1 MCQRTLEHSARVSDD
16 MKLKLLAV
24 QSLVNYI
31 TYKKVK
37 MNIFTTEDATTPN
50 IECDKS
56 VTHERQRVMLSLC
69 A

>member
-1 MCQRTLEHSARVSDD
+1 
-16 MKLKLLAV
+16 
-24 QSLVNYI
+24 
-31 TYKKVK
+31 
-37 MNIFTTEDATTPN
+37 MNIFRTEDATTPN